1 MRNII
6 SALALGERWVLQL
19 EHKETRLHVHTYS
32 YCDSP
37 ACSWVY
43 IPTEQVAYMQFTM
56 PSPPPRR
63 RGSARLLSHL
73 YACACLPKLIVRR
86 HGAYS
91 ARVRAT
97 YIAGN
102 ELLMSKQKGV
112 SMETKERVW
121 IRHCMCLIAVEVHSD
136 CTITS

>member
-1 MRNII
+1 MFVGIAQCYDIKVNLTFLWNKWRICN
-6 SALALGERWVLQL
+6 
-19 EHKETRLHVHTYS
+19 
-32 YCDSP
+32 SP
-37 ACSWVY
+37 GLLL
-43 IPTEQVAYMQFTM
+43 PREGVA
-56 PSPPPRR
+56 PR
-63 RGSARLLSHL
+63 GYL

-112 SMETKERVW
+112 SMETRKGLDPPLHVPNCCGSPQR
-121 IRHCMCLIAVEVHSD
+121 LDSIAQLHHKVLYFMLQFEKD
-136 CTITS
+136 INNNL

>member
-1 MRNII
+1 MARAQRPRPLII
-6 SALALGERWVLQL
+6 
-19 EHKETRLHVHTYS
+19 
-32 YCDSP
+32 
-37 ACSWVY
+37 
-43 IPTEQVAYMQFTM
+43 I
-56 PSPPPRR
+56 
-63 RGSARLLSHL
+63 ARSGDPLIHL

-121 IRHCMCLIAVEVHSD
+121 IRHW
-136 CTITS
+136 